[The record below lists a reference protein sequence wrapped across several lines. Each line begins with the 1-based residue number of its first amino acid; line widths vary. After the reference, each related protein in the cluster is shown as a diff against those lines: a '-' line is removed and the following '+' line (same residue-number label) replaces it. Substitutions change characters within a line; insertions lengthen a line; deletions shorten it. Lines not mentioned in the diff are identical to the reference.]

1 MSTPTNPER
10 PTDHPSAPFTLE
22 AHFAG
27 EFPELT
33 TPWRGE
39 DQPEPELAVLNED
52 LARLLG
58 IEPDWLRSPAGV
70 EFLLGLNPE
79 PTTKMVAQ
87 GYAGHQFGQFVPSLG
102 DGRALLLGEI
112 RGTDG
117 VLRDIHL
124 KGSGRTRYSRGADG
138 RAALG
143 PALREYLVSEAM
155 HALGVPTTRAL
166 AVVTTGR
173 KIQRDRVL
181 PGAVVVRVATSH
193 IRVGS
198 FQYAN
203 ITGGIDLTRRLAD
216 HAITRHYPQLG
227 AQFPEPGP
235 ERYSGFFQQVMDAQA
250 QTVARWM
257 RLGFVHGVLNTDNT
271 LVSGETIDYGPCAF
285 MDRYREDAVFSSID
299 TYGRYKFSNQPLILG
314 WNLARLAET
323 IIPLFGET
331 PDAGVDRAQE
341 LINTFTDRYN
351 DALHRELSAGLGLD
365 ADAPETAG
373 LIESYLELMRTHSP
387 DVTTLNRT
395 LSEWSVESTPPTGF
409 EDWIPRWLAV
419 QPDLI
424 RMQKL
429 NPVYVPRNHLV
440 EEALSQAVDGRWD
453 AFTTLLSLV
462 TAPYTRRAGMERY
475 ERPGPD
481 GFEDT
486 YMTFCGT

>member
-1 MSTPTNPER
+1 
-10 PTDHPSAPFTLE
+10 
-22 AHFAG
+22 
-27 EFPELT
+27 
-33 TPWRGE
+33 
-39 DQPEPELAVLNED
+39 
-52 LARLLG
+52 
-58 IEPDWLRSPAGV
+58 
-70 EFLLGLNPE
+70 
-79 PTTKMVAQ
+79 MVAQ

-285 MDRYREDAVFSSID
+285 LDRFDPATFFSSID
-299 TYGRYKFSNQPLILG
+299 THGRYAFRNQPAILG
-314 WNLARLAET
+314 WNLARLAEAMV
-323 IIPLFGET
+323 PLIDVET
-331 PDAGVDRAQE
+331 AQE
-341 LINTFTDRYN
+341 TMNSFPERWEKAQAAELARTLGTD
-351 DALHRELSAGLGLD
+351 D
-365 ADAPETAG
+365 ADIG
-373 LIESYLELMRTHSP
+373 R
-387 DVTTLNRT
+387 
-395 LSEWSVESTPPTGF
+395 
-409 EDWIPRWLAV
+409 RWLEHLEVNA
-419 QPDLI
+419 PDLTESH
-424 RMQKL
+424 RLL
-429 NPVYVPRNHLV
+429 NDDPDSISDAQWVADWRALDPQPMEHPFHIPRNHLLDAALRSAESGDLTDFHELLDAVTDPYSDHGV
-440 EEALSQAVDGRWD
+440 EFRGP
-453 AFTTLLSLV
+453 
-462 TAPYTRRAGMERY
+462 APE
-475 ERPGPD
+475 
-481 GFEDT
+481 GFDD
-486 YMTFCGT
+486 MFRTFCGT

>member
-70 EFLLGLNPE
+70 EFLLGLNLE
-79 PTTKMVAQ
+79 PNMKMVAQ

-203 ITGGIDLTRRLAD
+203 ITGGIDLSRRLAD
-216 HAITRHYPQLG
+216 HAICRHYPLLVERW
-227 AQFPEPGP
+227 PEPGP
-235 ERYSGFFQQVMDAQA
+235 ERYGWFFRQVMDAQA

-299 TYGRYKFSNQPLILG
+299 THGRYKFSNQPLILG

-341 LINTFTDRYN
+341 LINTFTDSYN
-351 DALHRELSAGLGLD
+351 DA
-365 ADAPETAG
+365 
-373 LIESYLELMRTHSP
+373 
-387 DVTTLNRT
+387 
-395 LSEWSVESTPPTGF
+395 
-409 EDWIPRWLAV
+409 
-419 QPDLI
+419 
-424 RMQKL
+424 
-429 NPVYVPRNHLV
+429 
-440 EEALSQAVDGRWD
+440 
-453 AFTTLLSLV
+453 
-462 TAPYTRRAGMERY
+462 
-475 ERPGPD
+475 
-481 GFEDT
+481 
-486 YMTFCGT
+486 